1 MNSAA
6 SKLLLGAG
14 ALAFVAGIVYT
25 FITYF
30 ITDSFDWVYAALALA
45 AFVILTLLGAAGSAL
60 TTGSM
65 FLFGAAA
72 YAGIVGAIYAT
83 SNEFEYVG
91 TLVFGGLFLAAGFLG
106 FVVVAF
112 RDADLA
118 APALAAGSPADAEG
132 TLGFRQPIVTPSLW
146 PIAAAFGVG
155 LTLIGL
161 VTDWRWFVGGLLVI
175 AAAAIEWA
183 VQAWAD
189 RASDDPRY
197 NAAVRKRVMGPIEF
211 PVAGAA
217 LVGLVIFAFSRVMLA
232 VEKEAAIVAFIGLGV
247 LLLAVFVV
255 LAARKQSGITT
266 LSIIAVLGAV
276 ALLTAGVIAAAEGE
290 RTFEHGGG
298 GGDGGEEQPIEDST
312 NEVGD
317 KASVFATI
325 TFDDGEMTP
334 DQLTIPRSL
343 PVDLLFD
350 NEDEGDRRLVVEAG
364 TRTSTDEA
372 GQEAEE
378 EVIYTTREIGEGQ
391 SGFLTLTLGKSGT
404 YAYYVEGEEGRSNEG
419 VISVP

>member
-1 MNSAA
+1 
-6 SKLLLGAG
+6 
-14 ALAFVAGIVYT
+14 
-25 FITYF
+25 
-30 ITDSFDWVYAALALA
+30 
-45 AFVILTLLGAAGSAL
+45 
-60 TTGSM
+60 
-65 FLFGAAA
+65 
-72 YAGIVGAIYAT
+72 
-83 SNEFEYVG
+83 
-91 TLVFGGLFLAAGFLG
+91 
-106 FVVVAF
+106 
-112 RDADLA
+112 
-118 APALAAGSPADAEG
+118 
-132 TLGFRQPIVTPSLW
+132 
-146 PIAAAFGVG
+146 
-155 LTLIGL
+155 
-161 VTDWRWFVGGLLVI
+161 
-175 AAAAIEWA
+175 
-183 VQAWAD
+183 
-189 RASDDPRY
+189 
-197 NAAVRKRVMGPIEF
+197 
-211 PVAGAA
+211 VAGAA

-290 RTFEHGGG
+290 RTFEHGG
-298 GGDGGEEQPIEDST
+298 GGEEQPIEDST